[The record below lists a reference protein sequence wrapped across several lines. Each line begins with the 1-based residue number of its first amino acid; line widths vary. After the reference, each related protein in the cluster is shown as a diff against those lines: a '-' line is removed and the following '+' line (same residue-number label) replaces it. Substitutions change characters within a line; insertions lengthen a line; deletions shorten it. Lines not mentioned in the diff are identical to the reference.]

1 MTKGLNIVSRLTFEN
16 IPDGTLPTYIPDE
29 NQYSNYSYTKSGTV
43 TVETIDGIK
52 FIKLNSTTA
61 KIYSPLIITD
71 QSKKNFQAEFDV
83 IFDSLKADTHLV
95 SIGVTT
101 LANALRVVASNNPAQ
116 GLRLIN
122 GNNQISSYYRFENN
136 KKYTICVGFKDNV
149 ISMYI
154 DGTIIGYFYSEEFIN
169 SLNITTPSNIILGAS
184 LNNTNDVNV
193 TLYGKLGNIN
203 ISSGPSVKHEES
215 YTKYGT
221 NLVSFLNFENL
232 AGIGTY
238 KTGIESVYK
247 GLEWRGVESAAYS
260 NGYGNIKNISTDLT
274 GEFTVMFSLKKFKVA
289 NANILKYGNY
299 SIDYVAG
306 FIPVPDPDVIV
317 NEYTTSALNFE
328 NGLIDQVGTTIWQK
342 ESTSDVSSVNKIF
355 GDNSFETKALG
366 DGLYTNSNII
376 TGATTPFTIEFYAL
390 IKQDTPNNYN
400 YKPLFTIDGGTSDQ
414 GFYRNKNTGA
424 IVYYRHPNNALDF
437 SGKIKLNF
445 NEINKITITY
455 DSSAVRVFINNTLD
469 LVVGTN
475 NAIIHESALSFY
487 RSKNTSL
494 TNNVTYGL
502 LDNINI
508 HDGIATKVRDP
519 DHHEEFLVV
528 DLAFD
533 GENNSTKIVDNGTLK
548 SNWAVNDNAK
558 ISTDQKFDG
567 FSSLYLD
574 GGSTIKLNE
583 KLYLEQNDFTIS
595 FDLIMS
601 TTNFSVSKPL
611 FTVDT
616 TDNSKKYYFGIYRV
630 DNALTI
636 ARKRFTFI
644 RNDWYGLD
652 TSQIKKSI
660 TPNSLFSNS
669 IVNNTTLPYR
679 ISIIR
684 KNNTLMLYINDVL
697 EDSTLAT
704 DSFNFENILIGGG
717 GNDNCYI
724 KNFKIY
730 KDAAVIPE
738 DPTGK
743 IQLDFD
749 NNVIDKYGNSTW
761 TNNGVTFDQVNS
773 VKGHAAYFQNN
784 DNSLTSNSSDLN
796 FGSNNFRLSLDCLK
810 LPLRPGD
817 QRAMNIL
824 GNNVKSDIQNAIWWY
839 KGMHNDNKSFLNYK
853 DIPTNKTRIINND
866 YPNVYYSDVIERV
879 GPVLREYKNDVLF
892 SVTNL
897 SSQVFNFI
905 EGGFLK
911 LGSSQWSVPD
921 NFRFNG
927 YIDNFI
933 AVKNQIEISV
943 VDRPAVHLPLE
954 TNAINTGFTPLT
966 INSIGNPT
974 YTTIDG
980 KKCIKFE
987 SGKYLTINSNNIF
1000 NLGTSSDFYI
1010 EFDFYIIDSSILNV
1024 FLSNHTLFTNNSS
1037 CILYANKKIEF
1048 QFNNGTLKIY
1058 PTINTCEIGQFNNF
1072 KLYRMNNVIY
1082 MNLNGVETIIN
1093 ENYNINFSISNLFL
1107 GKSGWSST
1115 DRLNGYMSNF
1125 KMFVG
1130 TSEIPESYNDKK
1142 VLYLDFKPTGKSYL
1156 FKDNNNK
1163 CVIHP
1168 VNITQRDYQD
1178 SQYCCTFNGVDQYL
1192 QLGKN
1197 DLFNFGLDDFVINI
1211 KFKINEKP
1219 TQNVL
1224 LLNNNADN
1232 VYNRAYIAING
1243 LDNSSPFKL
1252 EFGITNTTSPVV
1264 YYQIRSNNDI
1274 QPNVIYD
1281 FKIISSNGN
1290 ISMILNDEIQT
1301 MTLNNINNVNF
1312 NYGDNTYIAKS
1323 FGTDLFFKGT
1333 IYSIKVL
1340 RNTTNLSLLEDKNVD
1355 VIIGD
1360 TTLTLSNGT
1369 DSQEVIFDN
1378 KNQNDFR
1385 FVHSNDSTKLIVNE
1399 QILEVPNVENE
1410 LNELSLFTD
1419 FNAEAKDIKT
1429 YNIAFEDEDTFSGN
1443 VPIHT
1448 QFGEIEDID
1457 TVTDIFHVVDQGDFI
1472 VNGFFEGRPEDSR
1485 YQIRNRFDYIVMHSD
1500 SGPFNYNG
1508 INKRYIDDYEIY
1520 LPVTNETMP
1529 IPTEP
1534 MIRGYIT
1541 VSITPTECDGINF
1554 GVKVFRR
1561 SDNKLIG
1568 IYNFNNYIC
1577 TIDNLDCNKRY
1588 DCIIFDQDVN
1598 LESRCLSN
1606 RTPIPY

>member
-16 IPDGTLPTYIPDE
+16 IPDGTLSTPIPDE
-29 NQYSNYSYTKSGTV
+29 NQYSNYSYTKAGTV

-61 KIYSPLIITD
+61 KIYSTSIISD

-83 IFDSLKADTHLV
+83 IFDNIKTETNLV
-95 SIGVTT
+95 SIGVTN
-101 LANALRVVASNNPAQ
+101 LLNSLRVVASNNSTQ

-169 SLNITTPSNIILGAS
+169 SLNITTPSNIILGAP
-184 LNNTNDVNV
+184 LNNTNDTAI

-203 ISSGPSVKHEES
+203 ISIGLTVKHEES

-238 KTGIESVYK
+238 KTGVEAIYE
-247 GLEWRGVESAAYS
+247 GIEWRGVESATYS

-274 GEFTVMFSLKKFKVA
+274 GEFTVTFSLKKFKVA
-289 NANILKYGNY
+289 NANIIKYGNY
-299 SIDYVAG
+299 SVDYAAG
-306 FIPVPDPDVIV
+306 FIPVPEPDVEV
-317 NEYTTSALNFE
+317 NDHTTAALNFE
-328 NGLIDQVGTTIWQK
+328 NGLVDQIGTTVWTK
-342 ESTSDVSSVNKIF
+342 EGTADVTSVNKIF
-355 GDNSFETKALG
+355 GENSFETKALG
-366 DGLYTNSNII
+366 DSLYTNSNII
-376 TGATTPFTIEFYAL
+376 TGGDTPFTIEFYAL
-390 IKQDTPNNYN
+390 IKNRMGPTWSGYVEAPLYSKNGESSNQRLLVNFAIGGKLQYSGFSNDSLSGSYN
-400 YKPLFTIDGGTSDQ
+400 ILM
-414 GFYRNKNTGA
+414 
-424 IVYYRHPNNALDF
+424 
-437 SGKIKLNF
+437 
-445 NEINKITITY
+445 NEINKFAISY
-455 DSSAVRVFINNTLD
+455 DGQAYRVFINDRLD
-469 LVVGTN
+469 YVCGTN
-475 NAIIHESALSFY
+475 QGLNINHNMPF
-487 RSKNTSL
+487 TFFDSL
-494 TNNVTYGL
+494 VPAYTGNRISSVGL
-502 LDNINI
+502 IDNINI

-519 DHHEEFLVV
+519 DPYEEFLVV
-528 DLAFD
+528 DLALD
-533 GENNSTKIVDNGTLK
+533 GENNSTKIVDNGNGGNT
-548 SNWAVNDNAK
+548 WTVYGNAK
-558 ISTDQKFDG
+558 LSTTQKFDG
-567 FSSLYLD
+567 FSSLHLN
-574 GGSTIKLNE
+574 GSSSIYT
-583 KLYLEQNDFTIS
+583 Q
-595 FDLIMS
+595 
-601 TTNFSVSKPL
+601 
-611 FTVDT
+611 T
-616 TDNSKKYYFGIYRV
+616 TDNHVSFNR
-630 DNALTI
+630 
-636 ARKRFTFI
+636 
-644 RNDWYGLD
+644 
-652 TSQIKKSI
+652 
-660 TPNSLFSNS
+660 NS
-669 IVNNTTLPYR
+669 IFTMTFDYICTDTGTSTKALVQFFNSSSQR
-679 ISIIR
+679 ISLYMHSL
-684 KNNTLMLYINDVL
+684 KNLKLYYSGALRFDINIPTIEVNTPVNYRFIWDKGTIYLYINNVL
-697 EDSTLAT
+697 VHSYY
-704 DSFNFENILIGGG
+704 ENYDMLDGYPFRIYLGESGTSSEFFYG
-717 GNDNCYI
+717 YI

-730 KDAAVIPE
+730 KGVAIIPE
-738 DPTGK
+738 NPTGK
-743 IQLDFD
+743 VQLDFD
-749 NNVIDKYGNSTW
+749 NNLVDKYGNSTW

-773 VKGHAAYFQNN
+773 VKGHAAYFNGSNSTYLFLSQNN
-784 DNSLTSNSSDLN
+784 NLN
-796 FGSNNFRLSLDCLK
+796 FENYNFEISMNFKSNTTRLYDMLLSSNHTTYNSNETFQFGHGTHSGLFFKLGNKDIDIVSNINPLSNQYYSTSIRRYKNTFSLRLNDILVGQCNSA
-810 LPLRPGD
+810 LPL
-817 QRAMNIL
+817 NITNGGGTRL
-824 GNNVKSDIQNAIWWY
+824 GGIGWGSGY
-839 KGMHNDNKSFLNYK
+839 NY
-853 DIPTNKTRIINND
+853 NG
-866 YPNVYYSDVIERV
+866 Y
-879 GPVLREYKNDVLF
+879 L
-892 SVTNL
+892 
-897 SSQVFNFI
+897 
-905 EGGFLK
+905 
-911 LGSSQWSVPD
+911 D
-921 NFRFNG
+921 NFKSIKDYKENVI
-927 YIDNFI
+927 ID
-933 AVKNQIEISV
+933 K
-943 VDRPAVHLPLE
+943 PAVHLPLE

-966 INSIGNPT
+966 INNVGSPT

-1010 EFDFYIIDSSILNV
+1010 EFDFYPIKDRAGFILFCSGSS
-1024 FLSNHTLFTNNSS
+1024 T
-1037 CILYANKKIEF
+1037 AN
-1048 QFNNGTLKIY
+1048 
-1058 PTINTCEIGQFNNF
+1058 
-1072 KLYRMNNVIY
+1072 
-1082 MNLNGVETIIN
+1082 
-1093 ENYNINFSISNLFL
+1093 SNLFTITCVELFSNEYNKVYTYL
-1107 GKSGWSST
+1107 GGTNYIFPGSFIYDSWNNLRIFRKGNITTYALNDLSISFNDDMTFNYASNSNLTYIGNAAYAST
-1115 DRLNGYMSNF
+1115 IYYNGYMSNF

-1130 TSEIPESYNDKK
+1130 TSEITESYNDKK
-1142 VLYLDFKPTGKSYL
+1142 VLDLDFKPTGKSYL

-1197 DLFNFGLDDFVINI
+1197 DLLNFGFDDFIFNLKFIIKDMNKDNNMIIAAGGTISGRSYIGIGGANINEPGYRNKLIMSNTGGPGIFASNTIIQKDTLYDITIVRRENMYLELYINGVLDISVTNWVIDPSKTIKNTNFNFN
-1211 KFKINEKP
+1211 
-1219 TQNVL
+1219 
-1224 LLNNNADN
+1224 LNN
-1232 VYNRAYIAING
+1232 
-1243 LDNSSPFKL
+1243 
-1252 EFGITNTTSPVV
+1252 
-1264 YYQIRSNNDI
+1264 
-1274 QPNVIYD
+1274 
-1281 FKIISSNGN
+1281 
-1290 ISMILNDEIQT
+1290 
-1301 MTLNNINNVNF
+1301 
-1312 NYGDNTYIAKS
+1312 NTYIATFES
-1323 FGTDLFFKGT
+1323 TSNFNFNGT

-1340 RNTTNLSLLEDKNVD
+1340 RNTTDISLLEDENTD

-1378 KNQNDFR
+1378 KDQNDLR

-1448 QFGEIEDID
+1448 QFGEVEEID

-1472 VNGFFEGRPEDSR
+1472 VNGFFEGRPGDSR

-1508 INKRYIDDYEIY
+1508 INERYIDDYEIY
-1520 LPVTNETMP
+1520 LPDTNETMP

-1541 VSITPTECDGINF
+1541 VSITPTECEDINF

-1568 IYNFNNYIC
+1568 IYDFNNYIC